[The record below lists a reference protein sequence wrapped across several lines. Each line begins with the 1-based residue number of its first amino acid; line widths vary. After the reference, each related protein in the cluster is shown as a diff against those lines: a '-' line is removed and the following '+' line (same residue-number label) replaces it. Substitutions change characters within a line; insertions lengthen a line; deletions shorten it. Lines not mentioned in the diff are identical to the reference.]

1 MKKLVIIVLAI
12 VFALLAPINVN
23 AAGVVEN
30 CKPIYGGGESC
41 LPQDKISVDKKVKVP
56 NSDKFVDNL
65 TQAQAKYK
73 AGDTIAFQ
81 LTITNKGKETLKEV
95 TAIDKLPAYI
105 IYTSGPGN
113 FDAKTRTLS
122 FRFNNLKPNES
133 RNFMIVGTVNNV
145 GKSTCVVNYAS
156 VRSGNLKAD
165 DNSRFCLEKS
175 VCVEGPASQTQP
187 NQPNTKGGFPVMPAP
202 KGMTQTP
209 ATGPSAL
216 ALLSLLPL
224 GLAGFYIRKKV

>member
-1 MKKLVIIVLAI
+1 MKRLVIIVLTLI
-12 VFALLAPINVN
+12 FALLVPITAN
-23 AAGVVEN
+23 AAGAPN
-30 CKPIYGGGESC
+30 CTPIYGGGESC
-41 LPQDKISVDKKVKVP
+41 LPQDKISVDKKIKVP
-56 NSDKFVDNL
+56 GSDKFVDNL

-73 AGDTIAFQ
+73 AGDQITFE

-122 FRFNNLKPNES
+122 FKFNNLKPNES
-133 RNFMIVGTVNNV
+133 RKFMVIGTINNV
-145 GKSTCVVNYAS
+145 GKTTCVVNYTS

-175 VCVEGPASQTQP
+175 ECVQGPALQQP
-187 NQPNTKGGFPVMPAP
+187 SEPTTKGGFPVMNAP
-202 KGMTQTP
+202 KGMTETP
-209 ATGPSAL
+209 ATGPSSL
-216 ALLSLLPL
+216 PLLSLLPL

>member
-1 MKKLVIIVLAI
+1 MKKLVIIILTL
-12 VFALLAPINVN
+12 VFALLVPFAVK
-23 AAGVVEN
+23 AAGAPN
-30 CKPIYGGGESC
+30 CTPIYGGGESC

-73 AGDTIAFQ
+73 AGDTITFE
-81 LTITNKGKETLKEV
+81 LTITNKSKDTLKEV
-95 TAIDKLPAYI
+95 TVIDKLPVYI

-113 FDAKTRTLS
+113 FDAKNRTLS
-122 FRFNNLKPNES
+122 FKFNNLKPNES
-133 RNFMIVGTVNNV
+133 RKFMVVGTVNNV
-145 GKSTCVVNYAS
+145 GKSTCVVNYTS
-156 VRSGNLKAD
+156 VKSGDLKAD

-175 VCVEGPASQTQP
+175 VCVEGPVSGQP
-187 NQPNTKGGFPVMPAP
+187 SNPTNKGGFPVMPAP
-202 KGMTQTP
+202 LGLTQTP

-216 ALLSLLPL
+216 PLLSLLPL

>member
-1 MKKLVIIVLAI
+1 MKNFIFIVLLIAFAI
-12 VFALLAPINVN
+12 FAPVTAN
-23 AAGVVEN
+23 AAGAEN
-30 CKPIYGGGESC
+30 CTPIYGGGESC
-41 LPQDKISVDKKVKVP
+41 LPQDKISVDKKVKEP

-65 TQAQAKYK
+65 SSSQAKYK
-73 AGDTIAFQ
+73 AGDTITFQ

-105 IYTSGPGN
+105 IYTSGPGS
-113 FDAKTRTLS
+113 FDTKTRTLS
-122 FRFNNLKPNES
+122 FKINGLKPNES
-133 RNFMIVGTVNNV
+133 RNFMVVGTVNNV

-187 NQPNTKGGFPVMPAP
+187 NQPTTKGGYPVMPAP
-202 KGMTQTP
+202 KGITETP

-216 ALLSLLPL
+216 SLLSLLPL
-224 GLAGFYIRKKV
+224 GLAGFYIRKRV

>member
-1 MKKLVIIVLAI
+1 MKKLVIIVLTLI
-12 VFALLAPINVN
+12 FALLVPITTN
-23 AAGVVEN
+23 AAGAPN
-30 CKPIYGGGESC
+30 CSPIYGGGESC
-41 LPQDKISVDKKVKVP
+41 LPQDKISVDKKIKVP

-73 AGDTIAFQ
+73 AGDQITFE
-81 LTITNKGKETLKEV
+81 LTITNKGKDTLKEV

-122 FRFNNLKPNES
+122 FKFNNLKPNES
-133 RNFMIVGTVNNV
+133 RKFIVIGTVNNV

-175 VCVEGPASQTQP
+175 VCVEDPTSEGQP
-187 NQPNTKGGFPVMPAP
+187 NQPTTKGGFPVMNAP
-202 KGMTQTP
+202 VGMTETP
-209 ATGPSAL
+209 ATGPSTL
-216 ALLSLLPL
+216 PLLSLLPL

>member
-1 MKKLVIIVLAI
+1 MKRLIIIVLTLI
-12 VFALLAPINVN
+12 FALLAPMNTN
-23 AAGVVEN
+23 AAGAPN
-30 CKPIYGGGESC
+30 CTPIYGGGESC
-41 LPQDKISVDKKVKVP
+41 LPQDKISIDKKVKTP

-73 AGDTIAFQ
+73 AGDSITFE
-81 LTITNKGKETLKEV
+81 LTITNKGKDTLKEITV
-95 TAIDKLPAYI
+95 IDKLPAYI

-113 FDAKTRTLS
+113 FDSKTRTLS

-133 RNFMIVGTVNNV
+133 RKFMVVGTVNNV

-175 VCVEGPASQTQP
+175 VCVEGPASGQPTQP
-187 NQPNTKGGFPVMPAP
+187 TTKGGFPVMPAP

-209 ATGPSAL
+209 ATGPASL
-216 ALLSLLPL
+216 PLLSLLPL